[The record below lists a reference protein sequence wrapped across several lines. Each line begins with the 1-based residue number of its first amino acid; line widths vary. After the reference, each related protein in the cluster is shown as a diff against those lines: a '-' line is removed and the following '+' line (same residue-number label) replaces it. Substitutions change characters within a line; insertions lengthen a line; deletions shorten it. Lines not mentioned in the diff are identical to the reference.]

1 MSRRR
6 VGPKTWEMSR
16 VVKDEEA
23 GYKYANV
30 FRITRDEEREETASE
45 RAKEREREEERG
57 KMHHFRLKVLVVIT
71 MKC

>member
-45 RAKEREREEERG
+45 RAKER
-57 KMHHFRLKVLVVIT
+57 
-71 MKC
+71 